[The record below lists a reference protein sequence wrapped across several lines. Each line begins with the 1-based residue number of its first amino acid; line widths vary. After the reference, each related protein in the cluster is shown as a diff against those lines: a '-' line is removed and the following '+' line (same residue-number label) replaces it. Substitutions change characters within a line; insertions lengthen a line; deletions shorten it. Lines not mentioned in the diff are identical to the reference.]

1 MQIILGSS
9 SIARR
14 KILSEMGYEFTLMVI
29 FIYLGN
35 LSVTNLL
42 EKRSFSSIVYV
53 ECRYWWEEYQKGEA
67 GRFGHGSCWC
77 KGSVFYLIV
86 KSLFDM
92 IVLIDR
98 KILESQSNQCYISSI
113 CPCGCGC
120 VNCLVLC
127 FRMSN
132 RIMKLSSYFYW
143 FECDWHL
150 RLIPLYQSYKISIIK
165 RKMRYQLFWL
175 LLIQYVLT
183 LFSYCA
189 PLLGSQSLFHQMP
202 SMIWGYIFEWSK

>member
-67 GRFGHGSCWC
+67 GKFGHGSCWC

-120 VNCLVLC
+120 VYCLVLC
-127 FRMSN
+127 FRMSKSDN
-132 RIMKLSSYFYW
+132 
-143 FECDWHL
+143 E
-150 RLIPLYQSYKISIIK
+150 IIE
-165 RKMRYQLFWL
+165 LL
-175 LLIQYVLT
+175 LLIWVWLT
-183 LFSYCA
+183 
-189 PLLGSQSLFHQMP
+189 SQADS
-202 SMIWGYIFEWSK
+202 IISKLQNINNQEKDEIPTILIAADTVCLDFV